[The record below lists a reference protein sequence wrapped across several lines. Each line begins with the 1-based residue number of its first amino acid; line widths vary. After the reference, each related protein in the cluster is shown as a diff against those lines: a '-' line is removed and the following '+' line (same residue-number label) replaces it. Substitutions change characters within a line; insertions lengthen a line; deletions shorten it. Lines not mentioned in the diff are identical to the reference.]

1 MRTARVTNPSPLHRR
16 TPVGSNVASLPR
28 EAVSSCAAA
37 AGAGAMVAAAGGAA
51 LQPGSVAP
59 GCCRG
64 RPASVLIA
72 GPVSSGL
79 LPRESLARNR
89 GVDVLR
95 SALALGLACL
105 AAGTRSSPGATT
117 RTL

>member
-51 LQPGSVAP
+51 LQAWF
-59 GCCRG
+59 R
-64 RPASVLIA
+64 R
-72 GPVSSGL
+72 SGL
-79 LPRESLARNR
+79 LPREPPVGPS
-89 GVDVLR
+89 
-95 SALALGLACL
+95 
-105 AAGTRSSPGATT
+105 
-117 RTL
+117 